1 MKLSKIN
8 SKKVK
13 KTIICK
19 NVTSTIINKEIKKTY
34 VPKAGDIAIFKVK
47 EIGKHTRIQ
56 SANGNNKYILSGD
69 LIMAAFGNRY
79 ATEQMEGLIPNS
91 YHNTYHILG
100 QGGAVGIL
108 ENIHTKF
115 ELVGPT
121 SLSLVG
127 YIVNENG
134 DVINTKYLNIET
146 TNYKSIPIN
155 TNPKVILSLGTSMD
169 SGKTTSA
176 AFLARGLKL
185 ARKKT
190 AYIKL
195 TGTVYTKDKNM
206 VKDYGAN
213 IALDFSNF
221 GFPSTYMCSTD
232 ELIELYQ
239 NLIERVKPY
248 NPDYIIV
255 EIADGLLQRE
265 TYALINN
272 KTFMYGVS
280 GALFSSV
287 DSMSAIAGANM
298 LTDLGCVV
306 IGVTGLF
313 TTSPLLINEVNE
325 KSNYTVLAEED
336 LISKEIIDT
345 LEKNIKNLEFE
356 NKMAVNS

>member
-1 MKLSKIN
+1 MKVFKIN
-8 SKKVK
+8 SNKVK
-13 KTIICK
+13 KAIICK
-19 NVTSTIINKEIKKTY
+19 NVTSSIINKEIKKTY
-34 VPKAGDIAIFKVK
+34 VPKAGDVAIFKVK

-56 SANGNNKYILSGD
+56 STTGNNKYILPGD

-79 ATEQMEGLIPNS
+79 ATEQMEGFVPDR

-100 QGGAVGIL
+100 QGGAIGIL
-108 ENIHTKF
+108 KNMHTKF

-127 YIVNENG
+127 YVVNENG
-134 DVINTKYLNIET
+134 SVINTKYLNNEPIT
-146 TNYKSIPIN
+146 YKSIPIN

-185 ARKKT
+185 ARKRT

-213 IALDFSNF
+213 ISLDFSYF
-221 GFPSTYMCSTD
+221 GFPSTYMCSTNEILD
-232 ELIELYQ
+232 LYQ
-239 NLIERVKPY
+239 NLIEQVKPY
-248 NPDYIIV
+248 NPEYIIV

-265 TYALINN
+265 THALIHHKDFMN
-272 KTFMYGVS
+272 KVS
-280 GALFSSV
+280 GALFSSL

-298 LTDLGCVV
+298 LTELGCNV

-313 TTSPLLINEVNE
+313 TISPLLVNEVKE
-325 KSNYTVLAEED
+325 KSNYAVLTGEN
-336 LISKEIIDT
+336 LMSKEIIDT